1 MKKLMILVSAVALS
15 GTMFAQKGTTDN
27 PWTLEGSIDYKSSTG
42 FDWDAPSVRARYF
55 FKDNMAGR
63 LTIGYS
69 SSSDTTVGSSNSIGL
84 GFEYHLAGNDKMS
97 PYFTAGVNF
106 GGTNEGDVVEVKTS
120 SLGFGIGAGLDY
132 YVAENI
138 YLGLEIG
145 LLNYGSFK
153 DGDGDATTGMNLGGG
168 SSIRMGWRF

>member
-1 MKKLMILVSAVALS
+1 MRKLLILVSAVALS

-55 FKDNMAGR
+55 FKDNLAGR
-63 LTIGYS
+63 VSLNFG
-69 SSSDTTVGSSNSIGL
+69 SSSDSTVGSSNSIGL

-106 GGTNEGDVVEVKTS
+106 GGTNAGDAVEVKTS

-132 YVAENI
+132 YVRENI
-138 YLGLEIG
+138 YVGLE
-145 LLNYGSFK
+145 LTVLNFTSNTE
-153 DGDGDATTGMNLGGG
+153 GDAEAVTNLSLGGG
-168 SSIRMGWRF
+168 SAIRMGWRF